1 MPDCCCRLSEDLLLA
16 LSAVDAAAAP
26 ASTLRLLD
34 SVLSLP
40 EGELLADLFIRLK
53 IGHEINLI
61 IIRNIIFLIYK
72 WLTECVIYYY
82 I

>member
-61 IIRNIIFLIYK
+61 IIRNNLIIIRNIHFL
-72 WLTECVIYYY
+72 Y
-82 I
+82 ING